1 MSDYILGVNCFG
13 DSIIV
18 SEIPIG
24 SNLMGFDYICSVS
37 LKTNDNDN
45 RVYDVFVVNK
55 DNVSG
60 MPVGKWKIRNAEI
73 TEFWGVSYS
82 CLVME
87 DEQGVKTSSI
97 QACKVDVGT
106 KTREKVSIGFLTRAI
121 FTKAQEIVRD
131 YPNAEILNAIIELE
145 KFSDSNNLS
154 HIKYLYEKSKDK
166 SSENYLDFI
175 EEIAKEIIK
184 HIEVLKNSTR
194 VLKELDDKKYEKIR
208 NDIITKCK
216 IMIDNLRTI
225 L

>member
-1 MSDYILGVNCFG
+1 
-13 DSIIV
+13 
-18 SEIPIG
+18 
-24 SNLMGFDYICSVS
+24 
-37 LKTNDNDN
+37 
-45 RVYDVFVVNK
+45 
-55 DNVSG
+55 
-60 MPVGKWKIRNAEI
+60 MPVGKWKIKNAEI

-87 DEQGVKTSSI
+87 DEQGVETSSI
-97 QACKVDVGT
+97 KACKVDVGT
-106 KTREKVSIGFLTRAI
+106 KTREKVSISFLTRAI

-154 HIKYLYEKSKDK
+154 HIKYLYEESKDK
-166 SSENYLDFI
+166 SNENYLDFI

>member
-1 MSDYILGVNCFG
+1 MSDYILGINCFG

-24 SNLMGFDYICSVS
+24 SDLMRFNYICSVS

-45 RVYDVFVVNK
+45 KVYDVFIVNK

-60 MPVGKWKIRNAEI
+60 MPVGKWKIKNAEI

-87 DEQGVKTSSI
+87 DEQGVETSSI
-97 QACKVDVGT
+97 KACKVDVGT
-106 KTREKVSIGFLTRAI
+106 KTREKVSISFLTRAI

-154 HIKYLYEKSKDK
+154 HIKYLYEESKDK
-166 SSENYLDFI
+166 SNENYLDFI